1 MFLKFDI
8 VIDLKKKWYV
18 YWFVEYTFVVVL
30 YV

>member
-18 YWFVEYTFVVVL
+18 YWFVEYIFVVVL